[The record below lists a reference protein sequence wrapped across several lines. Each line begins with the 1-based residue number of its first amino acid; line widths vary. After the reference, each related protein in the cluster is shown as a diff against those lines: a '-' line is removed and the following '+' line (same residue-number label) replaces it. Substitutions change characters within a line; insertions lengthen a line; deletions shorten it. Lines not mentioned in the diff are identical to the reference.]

1 MTTKISLN
9 NLQSSVATA
18 ISSGGGGVKITG
30 ITYPNSATAGNTAGA
45 EIITVTGS
53 GFNSGATVYVDS
65 NICNTTYVS
74 SSSLTFVS
82 PSKNIGSY
90 HIFVYNT
97 DGSSGVKPNGIIFST
112 APSWVTSSGAL
123 AAGSLNNAYSQNVSA
138 TGDGTIAYSVTS
150 GSLPTGLSL
159 NSSTGAIT
167 GTPTVEATSNFTITA
182 TDSENQ
188 TTSRSFSIQSTG
200 PVMIDLL
207 LVAGGGPG
215 GATAYGNGGAG
226 GGGAG
231 GLLYYGD
238 ETPKTPNGSARS
250 AVPGTTYTV
259 TIGAGGNG
267 TVAGGT
273 NTKGTNTTF
282 IGGALSFTAF
292 AGGRGGGYD
301 GSGGDLSGG
310 SGGGEY
316 TGTTGSVVGQGNN
329 GGVGPTGTP
338 YTGGGGGGAG
348 AAGAQGNTPSTGN
361 GGIGLAY
368 SITGSSTYYAG
379 GGGGDGRGTKGTG
392 GLGGGGEGSYANGY
406 GHGVSGSTN
415 TGGGGGG
422 LSDIANGG
430 SRGGNGGSGVVI
442 LRYAD
447 TSAAAYS
454 TTGSPTITVA
464 GGYRV
469 YKFTSSGSITF

>member
-1 MTTKISLN
+1 MATKISLN
-9 NLQSSVATA
+9 NLQSSVAAA
-18 ISSGGGGVKITG
+18 ISAGGGGVKITS
-30 ITYPNSATAGNTAGA
+30 ITYSNGATAGSNAGG
-45 EIITVTGS
+45 ETVTVTGS
-53 GFNSGATVYVDS
+53 GFNSGANVYTDTS
-65 NICNTTYVS
+65 LCTTTYGNNT
-74 SSSLTFVS
+74 SLSFTTVAKS
-82 PSKNIGSY
+82 TGSY
-90 HIFVYNT
+90 HLYVYNT
-97 DGSSGVKPNGIIFST
+97 DGSVGVLPGGLKYSASPT
-112 APSWVTSSGAL
+112 WVTSSGTL
-123 AAGSLNNAYSQNVSA
+123 TAGSLNNAYSQNVSA
-138 TGDGTIAYSVTS
+138 TGDGTITYSITS

-167 GTPTVEATSNFTITA
+167 GTPTVEGTSNFTITA

-200 PVMIDLL
+200 PVIIDLL

-231 GLLYYGD
+231 GLLYYGA

-282 IGGALSFTAF
+282 IGGELSFTAF
-292 AGGRGGGYD
+292 AGGRGGGYA

-316 TGTTGSVVGQGNN
+316 TGTTGFVSGQGNP
-329 GGVGPTGTP
+329 GGTGGGPDS
-338 YTGGGGGGAG
+338 YSGGGGGGAG
-348 AAGAQGNTPSTGN
+348 AAGAAGANAGN
-361 GGIGLAY
+361 GGVGLAY
-368 SITGSSTYYAG
+368 AISGSSTYYAG
-379 GGGGDGRGTKGTG
+379 GGAADGRTTTGTG
-392 GLGGGGEGSYANGY
+392 GQGGGGDGSYANGA
-406 GHGVSGSTN
+406 GHGGSGGEN

-422 LSDIANGG
+422 MCDAMNGG

>member
-215 GATAYGNGGAG
+215 GGTSYGNGGGG

-231 GLLYYGD
+231 GLLYYGA

-250 AVPGTTYTV
+250 AVPGTTYTI

-292 AGGRGGGYD
+292 AGGRGGGYA

-316 TGTTGSVVGQGNN
+316 TGTTGFVSGQGNP
-329 GGVGPTGTP
+329 GGTGSGPDS
-338 YTGGGGGGAG
+338 YSGGGGGGAG
-348 AAGAQGNTPSTGN
+348 AAGANAGN
-361 GGIGLAY
+361 GGVGLAY
-368 SITGSSTYYAG
+368 AISGSSTYYAG
-379 GGGGDGRGTKGTG
+379 GGAGDGRTTTGTG
-392 GLGGGGEGSYANGY
+392 GQGGGGDGSYANGA
-406 GHGVSGSTN
+406 GHGGSGGEN

-422 LSDIANGG
+422 MCDNMNGG
-430 SRGGNGGSGVVI
+430 TRSGNGGSGVVI